1 MDCSLPGSYAM
12 GILQARILEW
22 IAMPSSRGS
31 SWPRDWTLVSAS
43 PALLSEFFSTT
54 WETLHK
60 VRIIKWLH
68 ECKYYQGTCHT
79 GNTCFWKS
87 CHLLMTR
94 MRFFFFFFSFET
106 GMLCCD
112 VGAWACIPWFKAQDS
127 LSWNILE
134 TEWENS
140 RKICVWEFGEWALEI
155 RQVCPISRVQFTQA
169 GKRETSNEKS

>member
-1 MDCSLPGSYAM
+1 
-12 GILQARILEW
+12 
-22 IAMPSSRGS
+22 MPSSRGS

-43 PALLSEFFSTT
+43 PALLGQFFSTT
-54 WETLHK
+54 WETLYK
-60 VRIIKWLH
+60 ISKGIKWLH
-68 ECKYYQGTCHT
+68 ECKYYHGTCHT

-94 MRFFFFFFSFET
+94 MRFFFFFFLSLRL
-106 GMLCCD
+106 GCYVVMLEH
-112 VGAWACIPWFKAQDS
+112 GACIPWFKAQDS

-140 RKICVWEFGEWALEI
+140 RKICVWEFGEWALEV
-155 RQVCPISRVQFTQA
+155 RQACSISRVQFTQA